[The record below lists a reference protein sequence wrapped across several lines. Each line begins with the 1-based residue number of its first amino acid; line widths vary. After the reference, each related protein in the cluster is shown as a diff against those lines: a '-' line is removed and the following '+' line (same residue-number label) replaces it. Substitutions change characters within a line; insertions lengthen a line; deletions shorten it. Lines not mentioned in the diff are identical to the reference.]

1 MCSKFDLLILS
12 SNGRLQS
19 PYRST
24 EQLQYPSS
32 SAQIPKRL
40 SDRLSLDI
48 LVHFTNFEK
57 TLECQD
63 VLQTGSFLLTFKS
76 EGLFLIRT
84 LVFRVALVSGA
95 GSGIGLETS
104 LLFGREGCKVVAVD
118 LNEETAKK
126 CADTVNKRFGNGQ
139 IVAVAFKADVAKEDQ
154 VQAAVKLA
162 VSQFGRLDIMC
173 Q

>member
-1 MCSKFDLLILS
+1 M
-12 SNGRLQS
+12 
-19 PYRST
+19 
-24 EQLQYPSS
+24 
-32 SAQIPKRL
+32 
-40 SDRLSLDI
+40 
-48 LVHFTNFEK
+48 
-57 TLECQD
+57 
-63 VLQTGSFLLTFKS
+63 
-76 EGLFLIRT
+76 
-84 LVFRVALVSGA
+84 ALVSGA

-126 CADTVNKRFGNGQ
+126 CADTVNQRFGNGQ
-139 IVAVAFKADVAKEDQ
+139 VVAVPIKADVAKEDQ